1 MTYTCLNIYDPSIHT
16 YSHNQCNPNF
26 LHLEPLFLDCFTRA
40 PIGFYTGMQIFTHVW
55 LINRACEQQCNF
67 WAKFP
72 ESYALSLTE
81 LYWKFKMLPC
91 GILFNKRCYWHTYLS
106 IVSLHAEP
114 DSSSCSPVW
123 LIFSLLS
130 DSASVTNTALHSH
143 WFITLMSWETK

>member
-1 MTYTCLNIYDPSIHT
+1 MMSYTH
-16 YSHNQCNPNF
+16 YSHYQCNANF
-26 LHLEPLFLDCFTRA
+26 LHLEPLIFDCSTRS
-40 PIGFYTGMQIFTHVW
+40 PRGFYTGMQIFVHFRF
-55 LINRACEQQCNF
+55 INRVCKQQCNF
-67 WAKFP
+67 WTQFP
-72 ESYALSLTE
+72 ESYASSLTE
-81 LYWKFKMLPC
+81 HDWKFEISHC
-91 GILFNKRCYWHTYLS
+91 GILNNKPWYWHTYLS